1 MVYSNFCY
9 GELLKLNNLKIRIQL
24 HLSRMEKDVFQRISV
39 MQKSIFLFFYLKL
52 ERIMERSKV
61 LLCSIV
67 IGILKIN

>member
-39 MQKSIFLFFYLKL
+39 IQKSIFLFLYVKL

-67 IGILKIN
+67 IGILIIN